1 MSGEGSSFS
10 QESGQA
16 MTKNRRLL
24 ILGGLLIFG
33 LCYVVQSRWR
43 HSQLVKALRDPDPV
57 VRMDAVRKAATNGEQ
72 DLLIEAL
79 HDEDPDIRY
88 IATWHLRVGSKNSKT
103 IRALLEAS
111 KDGHSYVRKEAL
123 DILRYSPA
131 EARKFIYQGAED
143 DDPGI
148 RAGAVYALTYIP
160 RLGGLTM
167 GGVEPPPRPP
177 EERLIVVSLMIRL
190 LRDDKLEV
198 RKAASFCLFSYHLE
212 TQEAH
217 QVLSALERS
226 PEETDED
233 ARALADR
240 LRTAAEQQSRP

>member
-1 MSGEGSSFS
+1 
-10 QESGQA
+10 
-16 MTKNRRLL
+16 MTSKNRWLL
-24 ILGGLLIFG
+24 ILGGLLILG
-33 LCYVVQSRWR
+33 LCYVVHDRWR

-88 IATWHLRVGSKNSKT
+88 IATWNLRTGSKNSKT

-148 RAGAVYALTYIP
+148 RAGAAYALIYIP

-167 GGVEPPPRPP
+167 GGVEPPPRPR
-177 EERLIVVSLMIRL
+177 EEKEVVVSLMTRL
-190 LRDDKLEV
+190 LKDDNVEV
-198 RKAASFCLFSYHLE
+198 RKAAYFCLFGYHLE
-212 TQEAH
+212 GDQARRVFS
-217 QVLSALERS
+217 VLEES
-226 PEETDED
+226 PGETDED
-233 ARALADR
+233 ARALRDR
-240 LRTAAEQQSRP
+240 LRTAAEQQSR

>member
-1 MSGEGSSFS
+1 MSGERPSFS

-16 MTKNRRLL
+16 MTKNRWLL
-24 ILGGLLIFG
+24 ILGGLLILG
-33 LCYVVQSRWR
+33 LCYVVHGRWR
-43 HSQLVKALRDPDPV
+43 HSQFVKALHDHDPV
-57 VRMDAVRKAATNGEQ
+57 VRMDAVRKAATNGEH

-88 IATWHLRVGSKNSKT
+88 IATWNLRVGSKNSKT
-103 IRALLEAS
+103 IRALLKAS
-111 KDGHSYVRKEAL
+111 KDPHSYVRKEAL

-148 RAGAVYALTYIP
+148 RAGAAYALIYIP
-160 RLGGLTM
+160 RLGSGMM
-167 GGVEPPPRPP
+167 GRMDPPPRPP
-177 EERLIVVSLMIRL
+177 EERETVVSLMTRL
-190 LRDDKLEV
+190 LKDDNLEV

-212 TQEAH
+212 TEEALR
-217 QVLSALERS
+217 VLSALEES
-226 PEETDED
+226 PQETDED

-240 LRTAAEQQSRP
+240 LRTAAQQQSR